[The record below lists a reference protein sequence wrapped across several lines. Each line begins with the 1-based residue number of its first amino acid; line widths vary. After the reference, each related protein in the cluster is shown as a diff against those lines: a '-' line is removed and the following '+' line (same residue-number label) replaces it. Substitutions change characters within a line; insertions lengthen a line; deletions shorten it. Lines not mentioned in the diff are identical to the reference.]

1 MMRKAHS
8 CAVSQYKGLAH
19 HCPMGETRMV
29 GTMPESY
36 DEVYMRNVLL

>member
-1 MMRKAHS
+1 MRESTSLCSVPAWD
-8 CAVSQYKGLAH
+8 LAH
-19 HCPMGETRMV
+19 HCPMGEIRML